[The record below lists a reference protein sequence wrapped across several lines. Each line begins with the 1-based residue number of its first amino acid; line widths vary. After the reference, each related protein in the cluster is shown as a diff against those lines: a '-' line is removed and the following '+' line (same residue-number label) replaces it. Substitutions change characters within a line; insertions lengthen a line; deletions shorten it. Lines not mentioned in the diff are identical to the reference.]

1 MSNPI
6 NIFWQEAIDN
16 GIYSDAGFDGITT
29 APLTEETTDGENS
42 SGGITV
48 IYIAI
53 IIIAVVVIF
62 TIAVLIIMGISMF
75 M

>member
-1 MSNPI
+1 M
-6 NIFWQEAIDN
+6 QEAIDS
-16 GIYSDAGFDGITT
+16 GKYSDAGFDGITT

-48 IYIAI
+48 IFNITVIFIAI

-62 TIAVLIIMGISMF
+62 TIAVLIIMGILMF

>member
-1 MSNPI
+1 M
-6 NIFWQEAIDN
+6 QEAIDS
-16 GIYSDAGFDGITT
+16 GKYSDAGFDGITT
-29 APLTEETTDGENS
+29 APLIEETTDGENS

-48 IYIAI
+48 IFIAI

-62 TIAVLIIMGISMF
+62 TIVILIIMGILMF